1 MKGTPGPY
9 FPFSR
14 SLQFN
19 LDPQRLR
26 TPIKEERTK
35 SIQLGKRRRERR
47 DELWV
52 QLAIPAAMG
61 VWLCALSCPSL
72 CLPLGPQKFRER
84 VCVSVFVIVIEQAKQ
99 LSMCWISL
107 YNFGHPPPRV
117 AALLFS
123 WERESMQLLIRLRF
137 RVLIGDRIQA
147 QARAVLIECSSPG
160 WRNV

>member
-1 MKGTPGPY
+1 MKGSPDPY

-35 SIQLGKRRRERR
+35 SNQFGKRRRERR
-47 DELWV
+47 DKLWV

-61 VWLCALSCPSL
+61 VWLCPLSCPSL
-72 CLPLGPQKFRER
+72 CLPLGPQKFREC
-84 VCVSVFVIVIEQAKQ
+84 VCVCLW
-99 LSMCWISL
+99 LSRPG
-107 YNFGHPPPRV
+107 NFRCAEFHCTILGIHLRES
-117 AALLFS
+117 LLFS

-137 RVLIGDRIQA
+137 RVLIGNRIQA